1 VRLIH
6 TEGAAAVTHQRV
18 AREAGIGRATVY
30 RHWPQQVDL
39 LTDALAQT
47 DLRFLEPAEGTFV
60 ERVHADLRRIAKDL
74 NTPEVV
80 AIAATLIERAQWD
93 PATRALRDRLAS
105 HAVRNVEVAVREA
118 VASGELAEAP
128 SHDHLA
134 AELMGPLWV
143 RRMLLDAPDHRR
155 VRRRRGP
162 RGPESVAGA
171 GRSPASDRS
180 DGTAWARL
188 PRSSGETTAR
198 WSVTASCGYPGCNT
212 ERFDATLRSRPRY
225 ITS

>member
-30 RHWPQQVDL
+30 RHWPQQVGL

-143 RRMLLDAPDHRR
+143 RRMLLDAPITDEFVDGVVRAALSR
-155 VRRRRGP
+155 WLAPGARRRLIAATARHGRDSLARPARQP
-162 RGPESVAGA
+162 RG
-171 GRSPASDRS
+171 GR
-180 DGTAWARL
+180 
-188 PRSSGETTAR
+188 
-198 WSVTASCGYPGCNT
+198 
-212 ERFDATLRSRPRY
+212 
-225 ITS
+225 